1 MKEQNSK
8 HYENKKPDPEW
19 DEKIRTGC
27 RQNDFHSDSVRMN
40 ERSDGRVVCFREE
53 AVRPGESHLPESLQ
67 LVRQPPQGDQETGQ
81 HW

>member
-1 MKEQNSK
+1 MKGSEQAADK
-8 HYENKKPDPEW
+8 MIVTATVWEW
-19 DEKIRTGC
+19 
-27 RQNDFHSDSVRMN
+27 N
-40 ERSDGRVVCFREE
+40 ERSDCRVVCFREE